1 MSDIP
6 GGIPGGVPTNGTA
19 EHDPLLDE
27 LASLFD
33 NVDPVP
39 DHVLA
44 AADAAVEVIAAWR
57 DLDSVDYGE
66 LLGVR
71 TDTALAGLAGHSALA
86 GSGVRT
92 AGGPRLVTFG
102 AGSGERCVEV
112 EVGREPAGTL
122 RLVGLVVP
130 TGPGELEVRSPG
142 GAFRVPVD
150 ELGRFR
156 AVGVPA
162 GPWSLVLHYP
172 GQQAIPTDWITV

>member
-1 MSDIP
+1 MSGDIP
-6 GGIPGGVPTNGTA
+6 GSVPGYGIA
-19 EHDPLLDE
+19 ERDPLLDE
-27 LASLFD
+27 LAALFD
-33 NVDPVP
+33 QIDPVP

-44 AADAAVEVIAAWR
+44 AADAAVEVVAAWR

-71 TDTALAGLAGHSALA
+71 TDTALAGPAGLSGLA
-86 GSGVRT
+86 GSGVRST
-92 AGGPRLVTFG
+92 GGPRLVTFG
-102 AGSGERCVEV
+102 AGSDDRCVEV

-162 GPWSLVLHYP
+162 GPLSLVLHYP